1 MNISGAYDEYSVRS
15 WEILRKTI
23 LNLSGNSKLGHSFSH
38 FLTYIQNSQP
48 ITKLSPT
55 YVNLNLL

>member
-23 LNLSGNSKLGHSFSH
+23 LNLSGNSKLGHSFLN
-38 FLTYIQNSQP
+38 FLA
-48 ITKLSPT
+48 
-55 YVNLNLL
+55 